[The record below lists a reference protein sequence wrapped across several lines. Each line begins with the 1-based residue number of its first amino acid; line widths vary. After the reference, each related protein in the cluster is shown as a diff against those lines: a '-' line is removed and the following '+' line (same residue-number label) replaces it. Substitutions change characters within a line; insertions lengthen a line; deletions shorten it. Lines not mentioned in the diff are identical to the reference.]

1 MPDVA
6 TARNW
11 MVPIIALFL
20 AAFAVCTSELIIA
33 GVLPAL
39 AADFAVDIPTAGL
52 LITGYA
58 LGVAVASPILALITT
73 GLSRRFLL
81 IGVMAVFVAA
91 TGLCAISNS
100 YWMMLVARLL
110 VSCCHG
116 LFFGVAIVIATR
128 LAPPDRQN
136 SAVSLV
142 VAGVT
147 LSAVLGIPL
156 GTAIGN
162 AYGWRTTFWVIAVA
176 GVVAAIALFFLIP
189 RLREPERRADSF
201 AAELR
206 SATRPTVLL
215 CYGIIALF
223 MTGVFSFVAYLV
235 PILTTAAG
243 VPIGYV
249 PWVQFGMGFAGVFGN
264 LIGGRLGDWKSTP
277 TMIGIL
283 VLFIVLVLAV
293 AMVVTQ
299 TWPLIAM
306 LCLAWL
312 VGFGFPAPVQARI
325 LKEAQDAPNFASTL
339 ISTAFNIGIAA
350 GAAIGGATL
359 AIGWGYGALPLVGAA
374 FLALALLGTLALAG
388 FERRTASRA
397 AAQPA

>member
-1 MPDVA
+1 MADVT

-20 AAFAVCTSELIIA
+20 ATFAVGTSELIVA

-39 AADFAVDIPTAGL
+39 AADFSVDIPTAGL

-58 LGVAVASPILALITT
+58 LGVAVAAPILSLITT

-81 IGVMAVFVAA
+81 MGVMAVFVAA
-91 TGLCAISNS
+91 TALCAVSDS
-100 YWMMLVARLL
+100 FWMMLAARLL
-110 VSCCHG
+110 VASCHG
-116 LFFGVAIVIATR
+116 LFFGVAMVIATR
-128 LAPPDRQN
+128 LAPSNRQN
-136 SAVSLV
+136 SAVSLI

-162 AYGWRTTFWVIAVA
+162 AYGWRTTFWLIAVA
-176 GVVAAIALFFLIP
+176 GVVAGVALFVLIP
-189 RLREPERRADSF
+189 RLREAERRADSF

-206 SATRPTVLL
+206 AASRPAVLL
-215 CYGIIALF
+215 CYGIIGLF
-223 MTGVFSFVAYLV
+223 TTGVFSFFAYLV
-235 PILTTAAG
+235 PILTTAG
-243 VPIGYV
+243 GMPIGQV
-249 PWVQFGMGFAGVFGN
+249 PWVLFGMGLAGFFGN

-283 VLFIVLVLAV
+283 ALFIVLVLAM

-325 LKEAQDAPNFASTL
+325 LKEAQEAPNFASTL
-339 ISTAFNIGIAA
+339 ISSAFNIGIAA
-350 GAAIGGATL
+350 GAAIGGA
-359 AIGWGYGALPLVGAA
+359 AIATGWGYGALPLMGVA
-374 FLALALLGTLALAG
+374 FLVLALVGTLALAVLD
-388 FERRTASRA
+388 RRTAA
-397 AAQPA
+397 IAQPA

>member
-1 MPDVA
+1 MADVT

-20 AAFAVCTSELIIA
+20 ATFAVGTSELIVA

-58 LGVAVASPILALITT
+58 LGVAVAGPILSLITT

-81 IGVMAVFVAA
+81 IGVMAVFVVA
-91 TGLCAISNS
+91 TGLCAVSNS
-100 YWMMLVARLL
+100 YGMMLVARLL
-110 VSCCHG
+110 VSSCHG
-116 LFFGVAIVIATR
+116 LFFGVAMVIATR
-128 LAPPDRQN
+128 LAPPNRQN
-136 SAVSLV
+136 SAISLI

-176 GVVAAIALFFLIP
+176 GVLAAVALFFLIP
-189 RLREPERRADSF
+189 RMREPERRADSF

-206 SATRPTVLL
+206 AATRPAALL

-223 MTGVFSFVAYLV
+223 MTGVFSFFAYLV
-235 PILTTAAG
+235 PILTTVG
-243 VPIGYV
+243 GLPTEQV
-249 PWVQFGMGFAGVFGN
+249 PWVLFGMGFAGVFGN

-283 VLFIVLVLAV
+283 VLFIVSVLAV

-299 TWPLIAM
+299 TWPLVAM

-350 GAAIGGATL
+350 GAAVGGAAI
-359 AIGWGYGALPLVGAA
+359 AIGWSYGALPLIGAA
-374 FLALALLGTLALAG
+374 FLALALLGTLALAVLD
-388 FERRTASRA
+388 RRTAA
-397 AAQPA
+397 LAQPA